1 MRILGL
7 FALILSPVLVA
18 LTGAQSYAQSAS
30 PQLQAAM
37 DAWLA
42 DDDASALPAISALAA
57 SGDAQAGLL
66 LGEIDRATNA
76 EIQSDWLASLSGADR
91 AALFQPGGAQ
101 MTEALA
107 ASGDTLAAMMLAA
120 SNPAAASVEVA
131 HTLLAFGEKERA
143 RLLAW
148 RMLEAGKLA
157 EVVTVPKEEPL
168 FREMDWLWWMQGWI
182 AGGSQSGQ
190 PEQWVLVSEAK
201 GRAAGVILANWSAQF
216 IAAKTPLT
224 PTLKRVAAALQ
235 GRANGFADAAER
247 EYAEKFVSG
256 LARRDPAMRPLG
268 AICAQHCGQE
278 IGACMLEGLRLIGG
292 YGELMP
298 LDTPYEGLIGQTP
311 YSISKKAEN
320 NLRRLIRA
328 RRGAAKGEPLNQC
341 LGQSVGG

>member
-1 MRILGL
+1 MRFHGL
-7 FALILSPVLVA
+7 FAVTLSMLIAA
-18 LTGAQSYAQSAS
+18 LPGAQAAAQETS
-30 PQLQAAM
+30 PQLQAAI

-57 SGDAQAGLL
+57 SGDAQASLL
-66 LGEIDRATNA
+66 LGEIDRATSS
-76 EIQSDWLASLSGADR
+76 EVQSEWLASLSGADR
-91 AALFQPGGAQ
+91 TALFQPGGAQ

-107 ASGDTLAAMMLAA
+107 ASGDTLAEMMLAA
-120 SNPAAASVEVA
+120 SNPSAVSVEVA

-157 EVVTVPKEEPL
+157 VVVTVPKEEPL

-224 PTLKRVAAALQ
+224 PMLKRVAAALQ
-235 GRANGFADAAER
+235 GRTNGFADAAER
-247 EYAEKFVSG
+247 EYTEKFVAS

-268 AICAQHCGQE
+268 AICKQHCGEE

-328 RRGAAKGEPLNQC
+328 RGGAAKGEPLNQC